1 MASSENQENV
11 KGYSKSAWSWG
22 KGYFEKIVNVVICVA
37 KDAKKLGEEDP
48 RRIVHSFK
56 VGLAITLVSLFYY
69 FDFLY
74 EGFGVAA
81 MWAVMTVVVV
91 FEFSV
96 GATLGKGVNRG
107 IATLLGGALG
117 VAAHRLA
124 SLAGENAE
132 SIMLGL
138 SVFCI
143 SALATFLR
151 FFPKLKARYDYG
163 LLIFILTFSLIS
175 VSGYRDDEVIEMAHK
190 RLSTVMIGGAATALI
205 CIFICPIWAG
215 EDLHNLTAT
224 NIEKL
229 AIFLEGFGQ
238 EYFETRD
245 DKHKVNKA
253 SLDGYISVLNVKGT
267 EEMLVNSA
275 KWEPRHGRFRY
286 RHPWGQYLKVGRSI
300 RECAYRID
308 ALNCYLN
315 SEMQTPLEIR
325 TKVKE
330 PCTKMSSE
338 CSCALRELAKGLK
351 TMTRAMSADPH
362 IKKAKTAAK
371 NLKFSLQTSLWP
383 DTDLLDIIPA
393 ATVASLIVEIVSCTV
408 KIADSV
414 HELACLSKFKN
425 PDAAIANEK
434 GQGKVAVA
442 SDIQES
448 HSVNVIVE

>member
-1 MASSENQENV
+1 MASSQNQENV
-11 KGYSKSAWSWG
+11 KGWKSAWSWG
-22 KGYFEKIVNVVICVA
+22 KGYYKKIVSIVIFVA
-37 KDAKKLGEEDP
+37 KDAKKLGQEDP

-117 VAAHRLA
+117 VAAHRIA
-124 SLAGENAE
+124 SFTGENAE
-132 SIMLGL
+132 CIILGL
-138 SVFCI
+138 SVFWI

-163 LLIFILTFSLIS
+163 VLIFILTFSLIS

-190 RLSTVMIGGAATALI
+190 RLSTVMIGGSATALI
-205 CIFICPIWAG
+205 CILICPIWAG
-215 EDLHNLTAT
+215 EDLHNLTAN

-229 AIFLEGFGQ
+229 AIFLEGFGR

-245 DKHKVNKA
+245 DKNKENKA
-253 SLDGYISVLNVKGT
+253 SLDGYISVLNVKSI
-267 EEMLVNSA
+267 EEVLVNSA
-275 KWEPRHGRFRY
+275 KWEPRHGRFKY
-286 RHPWGQYLKVGRSI
+286 RHPWGQYLKLGRSI

-308 ALNCYLN
+308 ALNGYLN

-325 TKVKE
+325 TKVQE
-330 PCTKMSSE
+330 SCTKMSSE

-351 TMTRAMSADPH
+351 TMTRAMSADTH
-362 IKKAKTAAK
+362 IRNAKTAAK
-371 NLKFSLQTSLWP
+371 NLKSSLQTSLWP
-383 DTDLLDIIPA
+383 DTDLLDIIPV
-393 ATVASLIVEIVSCTV
+393 ATVASLMVEIVSCTI

-425 PDAAIANEK
+425 PDAVIANET

-448 HSVNVIVE
+448 HSVNLVVE